1 MNPRPTDYE
10 ADQNMRSDADLRC
23 NPASRLPERVS
34 IEDTCLT
41 AALPCP
47 PKRDRMAHRW
57 PRDFVLQFGLPRGAA
72 IYERIKGEPAVVGML
87 MSYRGFGG

>member
-23 NPASRLPERVS
+23 NPTSGCPERVS

-41 AALPCP
+41 AALARP
-47 PKRDRMAHRW
+47 PKRARMAHRW
-57 PRDFVLQFGLPRGAA
+57 PRDFVLQFGLRRGAA
-72 IYERIKGEPAVVGML
+72 IYERIKGEQAVVGML
-87 MSYRGFGG
+87 MSYRGFGA

>member
-1 MNPRPTDYE
+1 
-10 ADQNMRSDADLRC
+10 
-23 NPASRLPERVS
+23 
-34 IEDTCLT
+34 
-41 AALPCP
+41 
-47 PKRDRMAHRW
+47 MAHRW